1 MEFIRKLYST
11 TDAAKL
17 LKVPEHKIHYGHR
30 TGDLD
35 DATYR
40 LAGKRGY
47 SASDMKR
54 LAEYFN
60 VDVPDKVLEDEK
72 EDLDRNFVNYMA
84 KKYGVTTEEGKAKL
98 AVWLRQQRPEE
109 E

>member
-17 LKVPEHKIHYGHR
+17 LKIPEHRIYNGHR
-30 TGDLD
+30 TGDLE

-40 LAGKRGY
+40 LAGRRGY
-47 SASDMKR
+47 SVSDMKR

-60 VDVPDKVLEDEK
+60 VDVPDKVLEDEQ
-72 EDLDRNFVNYMA
+72 DDIDRNFLNYMA
-84 KKYGVTTEEGKAKL
+84 KKLGITTEEGKAKL
-98 AVWLRQQRPEE
+98 SVWLRQQRWSDE
-109 E
+109 